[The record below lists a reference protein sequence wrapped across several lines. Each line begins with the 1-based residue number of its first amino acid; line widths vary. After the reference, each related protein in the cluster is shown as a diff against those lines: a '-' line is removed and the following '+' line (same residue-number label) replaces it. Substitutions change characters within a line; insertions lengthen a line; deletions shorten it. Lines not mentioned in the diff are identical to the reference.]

1 MAENMYATLE
11 DLKARLDITGTS
23 QDVDLEEVLE
33 AASRYIDGLC
43 GRVFFPGDE
52 PRRLTADSHGLVI
65 LPDDLHEIASIA
77 VDRDGDG
84 VYETPW
90 ELTDVDLQ
98 PYPGPYQMLRTRGN
112 KSFPTYRYGVQVTG
126 TWGFGADVPA
136 PVREATLLQAA
147 RLYKR
152 KDAPFGVA
160 GNAEH
165 GQLQTISRVDPDV
178 KALIEPFI
186 RNAMV
191 V

>member
-11 DLKARLDITGTS
+11 DLKARLNITSETLNT
-23 QDVDLEEVLE
+23 DLEQVLE

-52 PRRLTADSHGLVI
+52 PRRLTADSYCLLI
-65 LPDDLHEIASIA
+65 LPDDLHGITSIA

-90 ELTDVDLQ
+90 QVSDVDSQ
-98 PYPGPYQMLRTRGN
+98 PYPGPWQVLRPRNG
-112 KSFPTYRYGVQVTG
+112 KSFPTHRYAVQIVG
-126 TWGFGADVPA
+126 DWGFGADTPPA
-136 PVREATLLQAA
+136 IREATLLQAA
-147 RLYKR
+147 RLWKR
-152 KDAPFGVA
+152 KDAPFGVT

-178 KALIEPFI
+178 YELVKPFV